1 LLVWIREARR
11 FFLLEISASV
21 AKQMTPST
29 RCENNFSEGRVAP
42 QNSFVS
48 ISLVNSNPILSRSF
62 PSSIQSFSKTF
73 KGH

>member
-1 LLVWIREARR
+1 
-11 FFLLEISASV
+11 
-21 AKQMTPST
+21 MTPST

-48 ISLVNSNPILSRSF
+48 IPLVDSNPILSRSF
-62 PSSIQSFSKTF
+62 PSSFLSFSKAF

>member
-1 LLVWIREARR
+1 
-11 FFLLEISASV
+11 
-21 AKQMTPST
+21 MTPST

-48 ISLVNSNPILSRSF
+48 IPLVDSNPILSRSF
-62 PSSIQSFSKTF
+62 PSSFLSFSEAF